1 MCIISPG
8 SGSGYFVKGY
18 DCALRYIFGKVV
30 YLGEQVESRWVL
42 DSRTLRLLQLT
53 AEFFGDER
61 QQAFLVGGSLR
72 NILLGE
78 PCDDWDIVTT
88 GDAPTLARQLADKLG
103 GFYAYLHEKA
113 CRVVVPALTMPKD
126 EGEVRAL
133 RRKMWGR
140 LRERALGVDA
150 GVEGGQ
156 EVVFDISSL
165 KGHTLEHDL
174 RQRDFTVNAIAA
186 PLVEIVPYIDLEGV
200 GIQGEGES
208 GYTRGA
214 LPHFI
219 DPLHGWAILWRG
231 D

>member
-1 MCIISPG
+1 MG
-8 SGSGYFVKGY
+8 DFSGADKKVLIVLFVIH
-18 DCALRYIFGKVV
+18 LGKVV

-53 AEFFGDER
+53 AEFFGDQR

-126 EGEVRAL
+126 VGE
-133 RRKMWGR
+133 R
-140 LRERALGVDA
+140 LRGT
-150 GVEGGQ
+150 Q
-156 EVVFDISSL
+156 S
-165 KGHTLEHDL
+165 
-174 RQRDFTVNAIAA
+174 Q
-186 PLVEIVPYIDLEGV
+186 
-200 GIQGEGES
+200 
-208 GYTRGA
+208 
-214 LPHFI
+214 
-219 DPLHGWAILWRG
+219 
-231 D
+231 